1 MNNSMN
7 SSISQRKMTLRSSN
21 GYLTV
26 FLSLLLASFLAF
38 IMILS
43 EGIKKN
49 TTLTEAEIAMDT
61 ACYSALAEY
70 HQELLS
76 QYDLLFIDSSYGYNT
91 PGAAAVGNH
100 IKEYAAKNLTGTDF
114 MDIGV
119 QEIRMEEVSVAT
131 DNDCDPI
138 RQQIVEYMKKEL
150 SLDLLEEVLQGYQTT
165 CKTEFDQNDIL
176 KQRDKNKNDLDNAP
190 NPTRVKKHKK
200 VDPETGKVSITEEIE
215 GVPIVDPAAGVNQQR
230 NAGILNWVVADPS
243 SISCK
248 TAGQSSCFTHRSP
261 IIQGTG
267 TLLEDSE
274 QDNMVAYFEERAL
287 INQYL
292 FEKCGYYGHEKENS
306 HLCYQIEYLIAK
318 QDSDMENLKTVVAEL
333 SAIREAANAVYL
345 YSDAAKMAE
354 ITALASTVAAVSLAP
369 YLQPIIETSIL
380 FAWAYVESIQDIK
393 ILLDGGS
400 VPLIKTG
407 EDWHT
412 SLTAAMG
419 FQDAFGNC
427 ESSRGLNYRGYLTI
441 LLAAQTEETQLEYL
455 TDLMEMDIRETRYNE
470 NFRMDG
476 CINGFRVIGS
486 FHGTGGY
493 ECSINR
499 VYSF

>member
-1 MNNSMN
+1 
-7 SSISQRKMTLRSSN
+7 
-21 GYLTV
+21 
-26 FLSLLLASFLAF
+26 
-38 IMILS
+38 
-43 EGIKKN
+43 
-49 TTLTEAEIAMDT
+49 
-61 ACYSALAEY
+61 
-70 HQELLS
+70 
-76 QYDLLFIDSSYGYNT
+76 
-91 PGAAAVGNH
+91 
-100 IKEYAAKNLTGTDF
+100 
-114 MDIGV
+114 
-119 QEIRMEEVSVAT
+119 
-131 DNDCDPI
+131 
-138 RQQIVEYMKKEL
+138 
-150 SLDLLEEVLQGYQTT
+150 
-165 CKTEFDQNDIL
+165 
-176 KQRDKNKNDLDNAP
+176 
-190 NPTRVKKHKK
+190 
-200 VDPETGKVSITEEIE
+200 
-215 GVPIVDPAAGVNQQR
+215 
-230 NAGILNWVVADPS
+230 
-243 SISCK
+243 
-248 TAGQSSCFTHRSP
+248 
-261 IIQGTG
+261 
-267 TLLEDSE
+267 
-274 QDNMVAYFEERAL
+274 
-287 INQYL
+287 
-292 FEKCGYYGHEKENS
+292 
-306 HLCYQIEYLIAK
+306 
-318 QDSDMENLKTVVAEL
+318 
-333 SAIREAANAVYL
+333 
-345 YSDAAKMAE
+345 MAE